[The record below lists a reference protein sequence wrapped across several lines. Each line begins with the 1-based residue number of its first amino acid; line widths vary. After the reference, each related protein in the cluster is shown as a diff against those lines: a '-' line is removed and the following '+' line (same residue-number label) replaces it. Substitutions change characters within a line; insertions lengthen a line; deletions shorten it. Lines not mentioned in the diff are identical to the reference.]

1 MPEISRFYGIIV
13 RMFSIDSE
21 HPPKHIHIKYGEY
34 EAVMELENLN
44 IIDGCLPKTARS
56 LVRKW
61 AEDHQEELKEIW
73 ETQNFHKISPLE

>member
-44 IIDGCLPKTARS
+44 IIDGSLPKRAR
-56 LVRKW
+56 LLAREW
-61 AEDHQEELKEIW
+61 AEIHQEELNEIW